1 MIFETNRLRVRKL
14 TISDINDFHRM
25 QSDVDVMQYITGKP
39 AAFEES
45 VSKLNEWIARYE
57 TKVME
62 WPYAVE
68 LKENGNFIGICGIIE
83 NNEIGYR
90 FLKEYWYL
98 GYGTELVHGLI
109 QFSKKLGLKNLIA
122 EVIIEN
128 KGSYKI
134 LKRAGFEITKQQI
147 CKNTKLPEYIMNLEL

>member
-14 TISDINDFHRM
+14 TISDINDFHKM
-25 QSDVDVMQYITGKP
+25 QSDIEVMRYITGS
-39 AAFEES
+39 AATFEQS
-45 VSKLNEWIARYE
+45 LAKLNEWIARYE

-68 LKENGNFIGICGIIE
+68 LKENGSFIGICGIIE

-90 FLKEYWYL
+90 FLKQYWYN
-98 GYGTELVHGLI
+98 GYGTELVQGLI
-109 QFSKKLGLKNLIA
+109 LFSKQLGLKNLMA

-134 LKRAGFEITKQQI
+134 LKRAGFKVVNEQI
-147 CKNTKLPEYIMNLEL
+147 CKYTKLPECIMNLEL

>member
-14 TISDINDFHRM
+14 TFSDINDFHEM
-25 QSDVDVMQYITGKP
+25 QSDAAVMRYITGKV
-39 AAFEES
+39 ATFEES
-45 VSKLNEWIARYE
+45 TAKLNEWISRYE

-68 LKENGNFIGICGIIE
+68 LKENGSFIGICGIIE

-90 FLKEYWYL
+90 FLKLFW
-98 GYGTELVHGLI
+98 GKGFGKELVEGLI
-109 QFSKKLGLKNLIA
+109 LFSKGIGLKSLQA

-128 KGSYKI
+128 IGSYTI
-134 LKRAGFEITKQQI
+134 LKRAGFVVVKEQI
-147 CKNTKLPEYIMNLEL
+147 CKYTQLPEYIMQLEL

>member
-14 TISDINDFHRM
+14 TISDINDFHKM
-25 QSDVDVMQYITGKP
+25 QSDADVMRYITGKS
-39 AAFEES
+39 ATFEES
-45 VSKLNEWIARYE
+45 VNKLNEWIARYE

-90 FLKEYWYL
+90 FLKAYWYQ
-98 GYGTELVHGLI
+98 GYGTELLKGLI
-109 QFSKKLGLKNLIA
+109 LFSKQLGLKNLIA
-122 EVIIEN
+122 EVIIKNE
-128 KGSYKI
+128 GSYKI
-134 LKRAGFEITKQQI
+134 LKRAGFVVINEQI
-147 CKNTKLPEYIMNLEL
+147 CAYTQLPEYLMNLEL

>member
-14 TISDINDFHRM
+14 TFSDLNDFHKM
-25 QSDVDVMQYITGKP
+25 QSDVDVMQYITGKS
-39 AAFEES
+39 ATFEES

-57 TKVME
+57 TKIME

-68 LKENGNFIGICGIIE
+68 LVETGKFIGICGIIE

-90 FLKEYWYL
+90 FSKEYWYL
-98 GYGTELVHGLI
+98 GYGTELVEGLI
-109 QFSKKLGLKNLIA
+109 QFSKTLGLKNLLA

-134 LKRAGFEITKQQI
+134 LKRAGFVVTKQQI
-147 CKNTKLPEYIMNLEL
+147 CKYTKLPEYIMELYL

>member
-14 TISDINDFHRM
+14 TISDLKDFHKM
-25 QSDVDVMQYITGKP
+25 QSDVEVMRYITGEV
-39 AAFEES
+39 ATFEES
-45 VSKLNEWIARYE
+45 VAKLNEWIARYE

-68 LKENGNFIGICGIIE
+68 FKENGCFIGICGVIE
-83 NNEIGYR
+83 KNEIGYR
-90 FLKEYWYL
+90 FLKEYWNY
-98 GYGTELVHGLI
+98 GYGTELVQGLI

-128 KGSYKI
+128 KGSYQI
-134 LKRAGFEITKQQI
+134 LKQAGFVIVKKQI
-147 CKNTKLPEYIMNLEL
+147 CKYTKLPEYIMNLDL